1 MPTLTEAERKPT
13 RAMAAAARKG
23 LKLRAEFGRGGTAV
37 GVARARDISNRRNL
51 SEDTIVE
58 MHGFFRRHAVDAQA
72 TGWESETDP
81 SAGWIAWLLWGGDA
95 GRDWAKVRRDKIK
108 APKRR
113 ALRLRQG
120 VLVTR
125 AARRSK
131 SPSRTQAQRLFRGA
145 LRSSEAVMARAWS
158 SALTRQRDR
167 IIARLTTLDAARGV
181 QSRMLPLDPRAAPVR
196 RALIVED
203 VIGLFE
209 IASEAIVLAEQVA
222 GVVEAVVRVGWG
234 LFRDWLGGITY
245 DPTLSPT
252 KGLLAEQVTRVT
264 ETTKRQI
271 EKEVFEGIQAGESIS
286 QIQERIRSSQAFS
299 PARALT
305 IARTESAR
313 ALNAGSLLAYNDAAN
328 MGIDVKIEWL
338 RAPRVLEPDRSH
350 RRCHGQKVAPGGL
363 FVIPSGEDVGAQAPA
378 PSGFG
383 IARQDI
389 NCRCSTRP
397 VIED

>member
-1 MPTLTEAERKPT
+1 MPKLTEAERKPT

-23 LKLRAEFGRGGTAV
+23 LKLRAEFGRGGTEI

-72 TGWESETDP
+72 PGWESETNP

-95 GRDWAKVRRDKIK
+95 GRDWAKTRRDKIK

-113 ALRLRQG
+113 SLRLRRG
-120 VLVTR
+120 IVTR
-125 AARRSK
+125 AARRPK
-131 SPSRTQAQRLFRGA
+131 SPTRAQAQRLFRGA

-167 IIARLTTLDAARGV
+167 VIARLTALDAARGV
-181 QSRMLPLDPRAAPVR
+181 QSRMLPLDPKAPPVR

-209 IASEAIVLAEQVA
+209 VASEAIVLAEQVA

-234 LFRDWLGGITY
+234 LFKDWLGGITY

-271 EKEVFEGIQAGESIS
+271 EAEVFEGIQAGESIS

-313 ALNAGSLLAYNDAAN
+313 ALNAGSLQAYNDAAN
-328 MGIDVKIEWL
+328 LGVDVKIEWL

-378 PSGFG
+378 PGGFG

>member
-72 TGWESETDP
+72 PGWESETDP

>member
-1 MPTLTEAERKPT
+1 MPTLTDAERKPT

-23 LKLRAEFGRGGTAV
+23 LRLRAEFGRGGTAV
-37 GVARARDISNRRNL
+37 GVARARDLQNRVTL
-51 SEDTIVE
+51 SEDTIIR
-58 MHGFFRRHAVDAQA
+58 MHSYFRRHAVDAQA
-72 TGWESETDP
+72 PGWKSETDP

-95 GRDWAKVRRDKIK
+95 GRDWAKARRDKIK
-108 APKRR
+108 APKKRR
-113 ALRLRQG
+113 SLRLRR
-120 VLVTR
+120 VVVTR

-131 SPSRTQAQRLFRGA
+131 SPTRAQAQRLYRAA
-145 LRSSEAVMARAWS
+145 LRSSEAAMARAWS
-158 SALTRQRDR
+158 RALTSQRDR
-167 IIARLTTLDAARGV
+167 IIARLADKDAARGI
-181 QSRMLPLDPRAAPVR
+181 QARMLPLDPKATPVR
-196 RALIVED
+196 RTLIVED
-203 VIGLFE
+203 VIGLFDL
-209 IASEAIVLAEQVA
+209 ASEAIVLAEQVA
-222 GVVEAVVRVGWG
+222 GLVESVVRVGWG
-234 LFRDWLGGITY
+234 LFRDWLGGIKY

-271 EKEVFEGIQAGESIS
+271 EADVFEGIQAGESLS

-313 ALNAGSLLAYNDAAN
+313 ALNEGSLLAYSDAAN
-328 MGIDVKIEWL
+328 LGVDLQIEWL

-363 FVIPSGEDVGAQAPA
+363 FVIPSGQDAGASTPA
-378 PSGFG
+378 PGRFN

>member
-1 MPTLTEAERKPT
+1 MPKLTDAERRPT

-23 LKLRAEFGRGGTAV
+23 LRLRAEFGRGGTAV
-37 GVARARDISNRRNL
+37 GVARARDLQNRVTL
-51 SEDTIVE
+51 SESTILR
-58 MHGFFRRHAVDAQA
+58 MHSYFARHAVDAQA
-72 TGWESETDP
+72 PGWESETDP

-113 ALRLRQG
+113 ALRLRRG
-120 VLVTR
+120 IVTR
-125 AARRSK
+125 AARRPK
-131 SPSRTQAQRLFRGA
+131 SPTRAQAQRLFRGA

-167 IIARLTTLDAARGV
+167 VIARLADKDAARGI
-181 QSRMLPLDPRAAPVR
+181 QARMLPLDPKAPPVR
-196 RALIVED
+196 RTLIVED
-203 VIGLFE
+203 VIGLFDL
-209 IASEAIVLAEQVA
+209 ASEAIVLAEQVA

-234 LFRDWLGGITY
+234 LFKDWLGGITY

-271 EKEVFEGIQAGESIS
+271 EKEVFDGIQAGESIA

-313 ALNAGSLLAYNDAAN
+313 ALNAGSLQAYNDAAN
-328 MGIDVKIEWL
+328 LGIDVKVEWL

-363 FVIPSGEDVGAQAPA
+363 FVIPSGEDVGATATAPG
-378 PSGFG
+378 GFG

-389 NCRCSTRP
+389 NCRCATRP

>member
-1 MPTLTEAERKPT
+1 MPRLTDAERKPT

-23 LKLRAEFGRGGTAV
+23 LRLRAEHGRGGTAV
-37 GVARARDISNRRNL
+37 GVARARDLQNRVTL
-51 SEDTIVE
+51 SEDTILR
-58 MHGFFRRHAVDAQA
+58 MHSYFARHAVDAQA
-72 TGWESETDP
+72 PGWESETDP

-95 GRDWAKVRRDKIK
+95 GRDWARVRRDKIK

-113 ALRLRQG
+113 TLRLRRG
-120 VLVTR
+120 IVTR
-125 AARRSK
+125 AARRSR
-131 SPSRTQAQRLFRGA
+131 SPSARQAQRLFRSA

-158 SALTRQRDR
+158 KALTAQRDR
-167 IIARLTTLDAARGV
+167 IIARLADLDAARGV
-181 QSRMLPLDPRAAPVR
+181 QSRMLPLTPGAPRVQRVILIDDVLGLFTAAREAIILAEAVTG
-196 RALIVED
+196 IVE
-203 VIGLFE
+203 
-209 IASEAIVLAEQVA
+209 S
-222 GVVEAVVRVGWG
+222 VVQIGWG
-234 LFRDWLGGITY
+234 LFKDWLGGIKY
-245 DPTLSPT
+245 DPTMSPAQ
-252 KGLLAEQVTRVT
+252 KLLAEQVTRVT

-271 EKEVFEGIQAGESIS
+271 EAEVYAGIQAGESLS

-305 IARTESAR
+305 IARTEAAR
-313 ALNAGSLLAYNDAAN
+313 ALNAGSLQAYNDAAN
-328 MGIDVKIEWL
+328 LGIDVQIEWL

-363 FVIPSGEDVGAQAPA
+363 FVIPSGEDVGASAPA
-378 PSGFG
+378 PGGFN

>member
-1 MPTLTEAERKPT
+1 MPRLTDAERKPT
-13 RAMAAAARKG
+13 RAMAAAARRG
-23 LKLRAEFGRGGTAV
+23 LRLRAEHGRGGTAV
-37 GVARARDISNRRNL
+37 GVARARDLQNRVTL
-51 SEDTIVE
+51 SESTILR
-58 MHGFFRRHAVDAQA
+58 MHSYFARHAVDAQA
-72 TGWESETDP
+72 PGWGSESDP

-95 GRDWAKVRRDKIK
+95 GRAWAKARRDKIK

-113 ALRLRQG
+113 ALARPD
-120 VLVTR
+120 LVTR
-125 AARRSK
+125 AKRRTK
-131 SPSRTQAQRLFRGA
+131 SPTAAQAERLFRRA

-158 SALTRQRDR
+158 RALTAQRDR
-167 IIARLTTLDAARGV
+167 VIERLGDLDAARGV
-181 QSRMLPLDPRAAPVR
+181 QSRMLPIRPGAPMVLR
-196 RALIVED
+196 VILIDD
-203 VIGLFE
+203 VIGLFT
-209 IASEAIVLAEQVA
+209 ATREAIILAEAVA
-222 GVVEAVVRVGWG
+222 GVVESVVQIGWG

-245 DPTLSPT
+245 DPTLSPAQ
-252 KGLLAEQVTRVT
+252 KLLAEQVTRVT

-271 EKEVFEGIQAGESIS
+271 EAEVYAGIQAGESVA

-313 ALNAGSLLAYNDAAN
+313 ALNAGSLQAYNDAALT
-328 MGIDVKIEWL
+328 GVDVQIEWR

-363 FVIPSGEDVGAQAPA
+363 FVIPSGEDVGASAPA
-378 PSGFG
+378 PGGFN

-389 NCRCSTRP
+389 NCRCHTRP

>member
-1 MPTLTEAERKPT
+1 MPKLTEAERKPT

-23 LKLRAEFGRGGTAV
+23 LRLRAEFGRGGTAV
-37 GVARARDISNRRNL
+37 GVARARDLQNRVTL
-51 SEDTIVE
+51 SESTILR
-58 MHGFFRRHAVDAQA
+58 MHSYFARHAVDAQA
-72 TGWESETDP
+72 PGWESETDP

-108 APKRR
+108 APKRKV
-113 ALRLRQG
+113 LRLRRG
-120 VLVTR
+120 ALVTR

-131 SPSRTQAQRLFRGA
+131 SPSRAQAQRLFRGA
-145 LRSSEAVMARAWS
+145 LRSSEAVMARVWS

-167 IIARLTTLDAARGV
+167 VIARLTALDAARGV
-181 QSRMLPLDPRAAPVR
+181 QSRMLPLDPKAPPVR

-222 GVVEAVVRVGWG
+222 GVVEAVVRVGWS
-234 LFRDWLGGITY
+234 LFKDWLGGITY

-271 EKEVFEGIQAGESIS
+271 EAEVFEGIQAGESIS

-313 ALNAGSLLAYNDAAN
+313 ALNASSLLAYNDAAN
-328 MGIDVKIEWL
+328 LGVDVQIEWL

-350 RRCHGQKVAPGGL
+350 RRCHGQKVAPGGM

-378 PSGFG
+378 PGGFG

>member
-23 LKLRAEFGRGGTAV
+23 LRLRAEFGRGGTAV
-37 GVARARDISNRRNL
+37 GVARARDLQNRVTL
-51 SEDTIVE
+51 SESTILR
-58 MHGFFRRHAVDAQA
+58 MHSYFARHAVDAQA
-72 TGWESETDP
+72 PGWESETDP

-95 GRDWAKVRRDKIK
+95 GRDWAKARRDKIK
-108 APKRR
+108 APKRK
-113 ALRLRQG
+113 ALRLRRG
-120 VLVTR
+120 ALVIR

-158 SALTRQRDR
+158 TALARQRDR
-167 IIARLTTLDAARGV
+167 VIARLTALDAARGV
-181 QSRMLPLDPRAAPVR
+181 QSRMLPLDPKAPPVR

-209 IASEAIVLAEQVA
+209 VASEAIVLAEQVA

-234 LFRDWLGGITY
+234 LFKDWLGGIKY

-271 EKEVFEGIQAGESIS
+271 EADVFEGIQAGESLS

-313 ALNAGSLLAYNDAAN
+313 ALNEGSLLAYNDAAN
-328 MGIDVKIEWL
+328 LGVDLQIEWL

-363 FVIPSGEDVGAQAPA
+363 FVIPSGQDAGASAPA
-378 PSGFG
+378 PGRFN

-389 NCRCSTRP
+389 NCRCATRP

>member
-1 MPTLTEAERKPT
+1 MPRLTDAERKPT
-13 RAMAAAARKG
+13 RAMAAAAGKG

-37 GVARARDISNRRNL
+37 GVARARDLSRRATL
-51 SEDTIVE
+51 SESTILR
-58 MHGFFRRHAVDAQA
+58 MHSYFARHAVDAQA
-72 TGWESETDP
+72 PGWESESDP

-95 GRDWAKVRRDKIK
+95 GRTWAKARRDKLK

-113 ALRLRQG
+113 TLSLRRG
-120 VLVTR
+120 PVTR
-125 AARRSK
+125 AAARPRS
-131 SPSRTQAQRLFRGA
+131 PTAAQAARLYRAA
-145 LRSSEAVMARAWS
+145 LRSAEMSMARVWS

-167 IIARLTTLDAARGV
+167 VIARLAALDAARGV
-181 QSRMLPLDPRAAPVR
+181 QSRMLPIDPRAEPVR
-196 RALIVED
+196 RTLIVED
-203 VIGLFE
+203 ILGLFSVT
-209 IASEAIVLAEQVA
+209 AEAVAVAEQVA

-234 LFRDWLGGITY
+234 MFRGWLGGITY
-245 DPTLSPT
+245 DPTIAPT
-252 KGLLAEQVTRVT
+252 RGLLAEQVTRVT

-271 EKEVFEGIQAGESIS
+271 EADVFEGVQSGESIG

-313 ALNAGSLLAYNDAAN
+313 ALNAGSLQAYNDAAN
-328 MGIDVKIEWL
+328 IGVNVLIEWR

-350 RRCHGQKVAPGGL
+350 RRCHGQKVAPGGM
-363 FVIPSGEDVGAQAPA
+363 FVIPSGQDAGAQAAA
-378 PSGFG
+378 PGGFG

-389 NCRCSTRP
+389 NCRCHTRP